1 MNIVNIHTAAS
12 VSLIDCFHI
21 VVLPELLPDHMN
33 SELEKFFLA
42 YGKIQ
47 QYEFCMQVPYEI
59 HTISLYN
66 PSGGKTIE
74 DNEK

>member
-1 MNIVNIHTAAS
+1 
-12 VSLIDCFHI
+12 
-21 VVLPELLPDHMN
+21 MN

-66 PSGGKTIE
+66 PSGSKTIE